1 MTMQETVEKTMLMYG
16 GMDPICSGLLLPEE
30 IEELEREEDET
41 EQAAMEG

>member
-16 GMDPICSGLLLPEE
+16 GMDPRDAGLLLPEE

>member
-16 GMDPICSGLLLPEE
+16 GMDPRDAGLLLPEE
-30 IEELEREEDET
+30 IEEFET